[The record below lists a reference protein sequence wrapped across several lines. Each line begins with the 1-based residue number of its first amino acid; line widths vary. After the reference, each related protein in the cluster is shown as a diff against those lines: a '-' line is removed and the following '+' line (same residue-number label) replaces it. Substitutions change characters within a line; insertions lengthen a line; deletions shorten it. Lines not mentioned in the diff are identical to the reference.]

1 MRSSYM
7 QNPNVSRR
15 DLLKTG
21 AGALLARSLPA
32 ASSLPTHGKAAAC
45 IFLWLGGGA
54 AHIDTFDP
62 KVRGDG
68 KFKAGSYYD
77 SIETAIPGVR
87 VCEHL
92 KRTAPLLD
100 RCIPIRTLQHDI
112 ISEHAAAANLV
123 HTGRK
128 PSGTIIYPSIGSIV
142 SHELGTKSE
151 QLPAYVVMGYPNI
164 TRDPGFLGAKHG
176 YIYLTQIE
184 TGPNGLIRPP
194 DVDAARQDRRETLLG
209 KMREGFLRRNP
220 NDPAAQA
227 QVTVSQQGFKLA
239 GPKFLNVFDLK
250 REANTL
256 RESYGGEFG
265 QRCLLARRLVQS
277 GVRFVEVSFNLNFLN
292 GSGWD
297 THNDGQRKQHL
308 LIQDLDQALATLLQD
323 LERTK
328 LLDTTLVVVATE
340 FGRPAEFDS
349 GGGRGH
355 HAQAFSGLLA
365 GGGLRTGRAI
375 GQTDELGMKVVD
387 RPVSIPDFHATIHAA
402 LGINPGK
409 NLFAGERPVPITDHG
424 QPIAELFS

>member
-1 MRSSYM
+1 MAPS
-7 QNPNVSRR
+7 NWTRR

-21 AGALLARSLPA
+21 AAALA
-32 ASSLPTHGKAAAC
+32 ASAARGAELAIPSGKADAC

-68 KFKAGSYYD
+68 KKKAGSYYD
-77 SIETAIPGVR
+77 SIDTAIPGVR

-100 RCIPIRTLQHDI
+100 RCALLRTLSHDI

-128 PSGTIIYPSIGSIV
+128 PSGTIIYPSLGSIV
-142 SHELGTKSE
+142 SHELGSKSE
-151 QLPAYVVMGYPNI
+151 QVPAYVVMGYPNI
-164 TRDPGFLGAKHG
+164 TRDPGFLGAKYG

-194 DVDAARQDRRETLLG
+194 DVNAARQDRRETLLA
-209 KMREGFLRRNP
+209 KLREDFLRRNP
-220 NDPAAQA
+220 KDPAVQAQA
-227 QVTVSQQGFKLA
+227 TVSQQGFKLA
-239 GPKFLNVFDLK
+239 GPRFLQVFDLK
-250 REANTL
+250 REPANL
-256 RESYGGEFG
+256 REAYGGEFG

-297 THNDGQRKQHL
+297 THNEGQLKQHL

-323 LERTK
+323 LEQAK

-355 HAQAFSGLLA
+355 HSQAFSALLA
-365 GGGLRTGRAI
+365 GGGLRTGRVI
-375 GQTDELGMKVVD
+375 GQTDELGMTALD
-387 RPVSIPDFHATIHAA
+387 RKISIPDFHATIHSA
-402 LGINPGK
+402 LVSIRLKTCSPAIVQSR
-409 NLFAGERPVPITDHG
+409 LRTTASP
-424 QPIAELFS
+424 